1 MHVATLTTSGRVE
14 AGARE
19 SFEAGTC
26 SRVCCV
32 VGSMG
37 GVCGSFIAMFFLLQ
51 GFLAVRLVE
60 SAASLVLVVEVVSAD
75 GFVSSELLHRRRFFD
90 LGGCVETV
98 GKASERRRCGRV
110 LAFRLMHS
118 AERCM

>member
-1 MHVATLTTSGRVE
+1 M
-14 AGARE
+14 
-19 SFEAGTC
+19 
-26 SRVCCV
+26 

-37 GVCGSFIAMFFLLQ
+37 QVSGSFVAMLFFLQ
-51 GFLAVRLVE
+51 GFLAVRLVG
-60 SAASLVLVVEVVSAD
+60 SATSLVLVAEVVSAD
-75 GFVSSELLHRRRFFD
+75 GFVPSEPSHRRRFFD